1 MGVEI
6 SVAVYENFFLRAR
19 SVVHIRKHRTD
30 VVHTTLLLI
39 EVLHQVAVVLHHVPF
54 KRRMNVSVEVK
65 PSIEVIFEAR
75 DGIVA
80 KHDMVFAIFDF
91 EIVADFGEALQQTS
105 IVASVVVALDENDV
119 AVELFEYVDGGR
131 HITPEHITENID
143 GITGIDRGVPASN
156 EFGIVFEDGAE
167 GASIKVDTI
176 GVVVMPI
183 RDI

>member
-1 MGVEI
+1 MEI
-6 SVAVYENFFLRAR
+6 SVAIRENFFLRAR
-19 SVVHIRKHRTD
+19 GVIHIRKHRTD

-39 EVLHQVAVVLHHVPF
+39 EILHQVAVVLHHVPF
-54 KRRMNVSVEVK
+54 KRGMNVSIEME
-65 PSIEVIFEAR
+65 PSIEVIFETR
-75 DGIVA
+75 DGVVA
-80 KHDMVFAIFDF
+80 KHDMVFAVFDV
-91 EIVADFGEALQQTS
+91 EIITDFSEALQQTG
-105 IVASVVVALDENDV
+105 IMASVVVALDEDNV

-131 HITPEHITENID
+131 HITPEHIAEDVD
-143 GITGIDRGVPASN
+143 GITGIDRGVPAFN

>member
-1 MGVEI
+1 MEI
-6 SVAVYENFFLRAR
+6 GIAVCENFFLRAR
-19 SVVHIRKHRTD
+19 SVIHIWKHRTD
-30 VVHTTLLLI
+30 VIHTALLLI

-54 KRRMNVSVEVK
+54 KGGMNVSIEME

-91 EIVADFGEALQQTS
+91 EIIADFGEALQQTS
-105 IVASVVVALDENDV
+105 IVATVVVALDEDDV

-131 HITPEHITENID
+131 HITPEHVAEDID

-156 EFGIVFEDGAE
+156 KFGIVFENRLE
-167 GASIKVDTI
+167 GASIKVDAV
-176 GVVVMPI
+176 GVIVMPI